1 MHHSLRTIQTNNIG
15 HNNVDSVVMP
25 TLASAT
31 CLTARQRSPNKTT
44 CWWWVASSVS
54 ILITLHKSQCQC
66 QATRLVLARECSR
79 AYKHARCTSEI
90 AWAHLL
96 HTRAFLFVRNGWSSK
111 CLIANYGN
119 TLLQWVTSCVPIS
132 FSHLYNYSDTSSC
145 SIPSLLY
152 YYLLRSFITETVC
165 EAFFVKAL
173 FG

>member
-31 CLTARQRSPNKTT
+31 CLTASQRSPNKTT

-90 AWAHLL
+90 AWSHLL

-111 CLIANYGN
+111 CLIIRCSSEW
-119 TLLQWVTSCVPIS
+119 LLVFLLLSVVSIS
-132 FSHLYNYSDTSSC
+132 ILIRVVVLFLHYCTT
-145 SIPSLLY
+145 IY
-152 YYLLRSFITETVC
+152 YVAS
-165 EAFFVKAL
+165 
-173 FG
+173 